1 MKAALNMILVLTVF
15 PIWGQQ
21 IVAPI
26 ADSLFSVPKNLDFN
40 HDHIQPAIRKVIDP
54 KHCGKDSA
62 HANVLVIQLISD
74 SYAQYDTAFR
84 YRASVGFQGE
94 WISKKWHNRT
104 RFLSGW
110 NLREDHRQD
119 HAFLLPLHNRN
130 AYWYN
135 DFRTRFSYTHND
147 VLQTSFGIDQQFY
160 GEGYRSLLQGDQIAP
175 NPFAQM
181 RVKFWRLEY
190 GLLYQFLHE
199 QDSTRYL
206 KFQASHYLSWN
217 VTNKWNIT
225 FYEAVLFQP
234 KDGNLKRGFE
244 IEYLNP
250 IAFFRPQEYS
260 LGSADNVLL
269 GAHTHIRLLNHTIYG
284 QLSLDEFVL
293 GEIRN
298 RTRWWANKYGVQ
310 LGLKGKLGKLEY
322 RLEGNVIRPY
332 TYSHINFGQNSGQL
346 GRPMGHPLG
355 SNFAEILAQL
365 QTRYKLF
372 HVMGYAVFQLKGYDS
387 DTVSWGGDVYKPYT
401 MRPATLE
408 YGNTIGQ
415 GTTIRSFELGLSI
428 QHPLPAVPLQAYC
441 QIAGKYS
448 WGDISARFDPILVLG
463 IRSALFSPRRLF

>member
-1 MKAALNMILVLTVF
+1 MRAALHIILALSSFTL
-15 PIWGQQ
+15 WGQQ

-26 ADSLFSVPKNLDFN
+26 ADSLFTIPKNLDSD
-40 HDHIQPAIRKVIDP
+40 HDHIQPAIRKMIDP

-62 HANVLVIQLISD
+62 HANVLVIKLISD

-94 WISKKWHNRT
+94 WIGKKWYNRT

-119 HAFLLPLHNRN
+119 HAFLLPLHNRKG
-130 AYWYN
+130 YLYN
-135 DFRTRFSYTHND
+135 DFRTRFSYTHNQI
-147 VLQTSFGIDQQFY
+147 LQTSFGVDQQFF

-190 GLLYQFLHE
+190 GLLYQFFHE
-199 QDSTRYL
+199 QDSLRYW

-217 VTNKWNIT
+217 VTNHWNIT
-225 FYEAVLFQP
+225 LYEAVLFQP
-234 KDGNLKRGFE
+234 KDGNLRRGFE
-244 IEYLNP
+244 VEYLNP

-260 LGSADNVLL
+260 IGSADNVLL
-269 GAHTHIRLLNHTIYG
+269 GAHTHVRLRKHTLYG
-284 QLSLDEFVL
+284 QISLDEFVL

-310 LGLKGKLGKLEY
+310 IGAKGRLGQFGY
-322 RLEGNVIRPY
+322 RLEGNLIRPY
-332 TYSHINFGQNSGQL
+332 TYSHINFGQNSGNL
-346 GRPMGHPLG
+346 NRPIGHPLG

-365 QTRYKLF
+365 QWGKKHLKFTAYS
-372 HVMGYAVFQLKGYDS
+372 VFVLKGYDQYS
-387 DTVSWGGDVYKPYT
+387 LSWGGDIYKPYT
-401 MRPATLE
+401 MRPADLE

-415 GTTIRSFELGLSI
+415 GMTVRSIELGLSAQYPI
-428 QHPLPAVPLQAYC
+428 PALPVKAYF
-441 QIAGKYS
+441 QVAGRYQ
-448 WGDISARFDPILVLG
+448 WGDIQARLDPILILG
-463 IRSALFSPRRLF
+463 IRSDLFSPRRLF